1 LIAFL
6 QLLGGLVLLIYAGD
20 ALVRGAVSMA
30 QRLDVPPM
38 IVGLTVIAFGTSAPE
53 LMVGIDAVLT
63 NVPTL
68 ALGNVVGSNIA
79 NIWLVIGLPALIAPM
94 VCSAPKFSDNMLALI
109 IATLVFMV
117 MAFNGEFTALKG
129 VFLLAGLF
137 AFLFFSSRTARRGK
151 NHTSYLEILE
161 DLEGVPKKADSLKTA
176 SLIVLGGLIGLSIG
190 AHFFVLGAV
199 DFARMLGVSEAIIGL
214 TLVALG
220 TSIPELV
227 TAIAAAMRR
236 HSDLAIGTVIG
247 SNIFNLLGIIGVS
260 SLLGNIPVPNGFLK
274 FDLWIMLG
282 ATLSFLPFA
291 IMRKNITR
299 ITGAVFFL
307 AYIFYIIFLTSG
319 VSAIDY
325 PSSLTGLMG

>member
-1 LIAFL
+1 MIAFL

-20 ALVRGAVSMA
+20 ALVRGSVSMA
-30 QRLDVPPM
+30 RRLDVPPM

-63 NVPTL
+63 DVPTL

-94 VCSAPKFSDNMLALI
+94 VCPAPKFTNNMLALV

-117 MAFNGEFTALKG
+117 MAFSGEFTAMKG
-129 VFLLAGLF
+129 VFLLGGL
-137 AFLFFSSRTARRGK
+137 ATFLFFSSRRDK
-151 NHTSYLEILE
+151 NETSYQEILE

-176 SLIVLGGLIGLSIG
+176 SLIVLSGLIGLSIG

-199 DFARMLGVSEAIIGL
+199 DFARMLGVSEAVIGL

-236 HSDLAIGTVIG
+236 HSDVAIGTEGYIG
-247 SNIFNLLGIIGVS
+247 RIQSLVEFGQGSIHRRSNVSDSSGLLVDAGVKAIAEPR
-260 SLLGNIPVPNGFLK
+260 NVAPRKLK
-274 FDLWIMLG
+274 MMSK
-282 ATLSFLPFA
+282 TLA
-291 IMRKNITR
+291 
-299 ITGAVFFL
+299 
-307 AYIFYIIFLTSG
+307 
-319 VSAIDY
+319 
-325 PSSLTGLMG
+325 